1 MIPAAPSRPR
11 QSRAGQSPP
20 AYSCFHP
27 LDVLTAVTAVAKK
40 KGNKG
45 GGGGGRR
52 KEEGGRRKEKGG
64 RRKEEGERRKEE
76 GGRGG
81 REAMAPAALFFSSVL
96 PLSPLSLSLFLPFFA
111 CLFVCVCGVLS
122 RTIFLRGAARMRRSR
137 WLSGHRSANRPGD
150 PTPPPTPPTEM
161 GEWREV
167 EGGGG
172 RRRRRRRREPTLES
186 FFLFCVAVFCRRDCR
201 QGSRNGAADG

>member
-1 MIPAAPSRPR
+1 
-11 QSRAGQSPP
+11 
-20 AYSCFHP
+20 
-27 LDVLTAVTAVAKK
+27 
-40 KGNKG
+40 
-45 GGGGGRR
+45 
-52 KEEGGRRKEKGG
+52 
-64 RRKEEGERRKEE
+64 
-76 GGRGG
+76 
-81 REAMAPAALFFSSVL
+81 MAPAALFFSSVL

-172 RRRRRRRREPTLES
+172 GG
-186 FFLFCVAVFCRRDCR
+186 
-201 QGSRNGAADG
+201 GSRRSSLFFCFVLLCFAGAIAGKAPEMALQMADDGGGSGGGDDETIAPTTAAAAAPEPDKVEEEEEEKVEVEEVEEVEEEQPAMTSQRKCAAGQLWKRRCCNVWILA